1 MVVGR
6 VERRHATGGG
16 GKTLSPQE
24 LSDCDDIAT
33 ALTIDPYLGFTT
45 HKMNIRYRPPRCNK
59 DVLRNLIFAFIKDQ
73 NYEETYKRLER
84 CEAMHQLLAF
94 YKHRVNRDDLRDHI
108 MRFLGVLDVESG
120 ISIMGCTRYSLEDNA
135 GARVCS
141 TKAWGRNEEIQF
153 LVGCIAEL
161 SEEEENQFLHP
172 GKNDF
177 SVMYSTRK
185 KCGQLW
191 LGPAAY
197 INHDCNANCTF
208 VATGRNTATVRTLRE
223 IEPGDEVTCNYGGDF
238 FGDNNCYCECET
250 CERRQTGAFAKKDSD
265 QQSEGYQ
272 LRYSSRRQAAPPTG
286 TNTLEHTVETL
297 RQRGMTRYDA
307 QIIAEQRLKLDSP
320 APAAAVTAASRP
332 AAATALTTATT
343 GAAPGRAAG
352 TAPGKAA
359 GTTPVGGRTRARR
372 RLGASQ
378 TSTATAAGRRRGSAT
393 PVETAAAPVLPP
405 PPPPPPPPAAPRR
418 GRAAAGALTLP
429 VSPPCHVKVT
439 LRMKRSPPADDIS
452 ESASSHFS
460 DDSATSGEIQYEV
473 LRLEGIGE
481 LPVATWHKKKKK
493 KRHRHERHRGVTPEV
508 AVPSAKRVRLKFGG
522 ESRTIELTG

>member
-320 APAAAVTAASRP
+320 APAAA
-332 AAATALTTATT
+332 
-343 GAAPGRAAG
+343 
-352 TAPGKAA
+352 
-359 GTTPVGGRTRARR
+359 
-372 RLGASQ
+372 
-378 TSTATAAGRRRGSAT
+378 
-393 PVETAAAPVLPP
+393 
-405 PPPPPPPPAAPRR
+405 PAAPRR

-493 KRHRHERHRGVTPEV
+493 KRHRHERHHDVTPEV

>member
-1 MVVGR
+1 MVISR
-6 VERRHATGGG
+6 VERRHAGGG
-16 GKTLSPQE
+16 SGKTLSPQE

-33 ALTIDPYLGFTT
+33 ALTVDPYLGFNT
-45 HKMNIRYRPPRCNK
+45 HKMCIRYRPPRCNK
-59 DVLRNLIFAFIKDQ
+59 DVLRNMIFSFIKDQ
-73 NYEETYKRLER
+73 NYEETYERLER
-84 CEAMHQLLAF
+84 SEAMHQLMAF

-120 ISIMGCTRYSLEDNA
+120 ISIMGCSRYSLEDNA

-161 SEEEENQFLHP
+161 SEEEENHFLHP

-250 CERRQTGAFAKKDSD
+250 CERRQTGAFAKKDAD

-272 LRYSSRRQAAPPTG
+272 LRYSSRRQAAPPAAG
-286 TNTLEHTVETL
+286 SHSLEQTVETL

-307 QIIAEQRLKLDSP
+307 QIIAEQRLRLEP
-320 APAAAVTAASRP
+320 A
-332 AAATALTTATT
+332 
-343 GAAPGRAAG
+343 
-352 TAPGKAA
+352 
-359 GTTPVGGRTRARR
+359 
-372 RLGASQ
+372 
-378 TSTATAAGRRRGSAT
+378 
-393 PVETAAAPVLPP
+393 
-405 PPPPPPPPAAPRR
+405 PPPPPPPPAA
-418 GRAAAGALTLP
+418 AAAG
-429 VSPPCHVKVT
+429 SSPCHVKLT
-439 LRMKRSPPADDIS
+439 LRMKRSPAGDDVS

-460 DDSATSGEIQYEV
+460 DDSATSGEVQYEV
-473 LRLEGIGE
+473 LRVEGVGE
-481 LPVATWHKKKKK
+481 LPAASWHKKKKK
-493 KRHRHERHRGVTPEV
+493 HSRERRRRAQLE
-508 AVPSAKRVRLKFGG
+508 AVVSGLGAERPPGAKRLRLKFGG
-522 ESRTIELTG
+522 VSRTIDLTG